1 MSAIVQE
8 YCCQYTDQ
16 VRKKHKTWHDGKLKF
31 YTENNRFILYSD
43 PDSTLLSSAFVTNSK
58 ELESILDQGSFG
70 SAEHRIF
77 GRYIVILEDLISE
90 QHNDPSSAVRKPVV
104 KITKK
109 FHVPNL
115 ETTSPLKI
123 NNRLISGRFSS
134 GDTKGKTSHM
144 GIEASQL
151 TLKFNKKY
159 KRPTI
164 MRQTGNSLLDSD
176 LSKTCDKNNAL
187 SAASLENNSKN
198 KDPLLCDN
206 SELNCT
212 NSERKK
218 GRPSSFKVQKRLGRI
233 RKIEH
238 KPINIPQ

>member
-90 QHNDPSSAVRKPVV
+90 QHNDPSSAVHD
-104 KITKK
+104 ISTKDK
-109 FHVPNL
+109 QSTNIR
-115 ETTSPLKI
+115 SI
-123 NNRLISGRFSS
+123 QS

-159 KRPTI
+159 KRRTI

-176 LSKTCDKNNAL
+176 LSKTCDKRNAL

-206 SELNCT
+206 SEPNCT

-218 GRPSSFKVQKRLGRI
+218 GRPSSFKVQKRVGRI

-238 KPINIPQ
+238 KPINIPR